1 MPNGRRP
8 PDSRPT
14 TSVASAELI
23 YRGKSMLN
31 DDKLVLIAE
40 SHARVTGRALVAPA
54 HGLREA
60 LWNAASVIVAHGT
73 GADPVFFYGNRT
85 ALKLFEMDWASFVQM
100 PSRLSAEPLLRDERA
115 QLLERVARDGFISDY
130 SGIRI
135 SSSGKRFRIER
146 ATVWNLLDGNGICH
160 GQAATFDRWWPA

>member
-1 MPNGRRP
+1 
-8 PDSRPT
+8 
-14 TSVASAELI
+14 
-23 YRGKSMLN
+23 MLN
-31 DDKLVLIAE
+31 DDKLALIAE
-40 SHARVTGRALVAPA
+40 SHARVTGRALVGSA

-60 LWNAASVIVAHGT
+60 LWNAASAIVAHGA

-115 QLLERVARDGFISDY
+115 QLLERVTRDGFISDY

-160 GQAATFDRWWPA
+160 GQAATFDRWRPA